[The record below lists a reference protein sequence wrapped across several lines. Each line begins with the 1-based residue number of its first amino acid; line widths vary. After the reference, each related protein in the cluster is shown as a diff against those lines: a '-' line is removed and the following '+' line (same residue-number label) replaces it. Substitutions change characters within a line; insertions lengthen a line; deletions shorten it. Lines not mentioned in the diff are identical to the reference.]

1 MARTPAQ
8 IYACLCIHI
17 TQVETTSN
25 GLFMNAG
32 GLPLLD
38 MQGAVVGAVG
48 VAGAQDD
55 GVAVE
60 YAQKA
65 WEERGL

>member
-1 MARTPAQ
+1 
-8 IYACLCIHI
+8 
-17 TQVETTSN
+17 
-25 GLFMNAG
+25 MNAG